1 MLRSVAR
8 LLVAS
13 TLLLAGCGMLGQGKP
28 RVAPPLRLRVDAGAR
43 INPDDRGRAL
53 PTLIRV
59 YQLSTAA
66 HARTVELTDLLRDPK
81 EALGGDLLAME
92 ELLLSPGE
100 SVERVLTREPETRA
114 ILVAAV
120 VRRPATTTW
129 RDIVELMPNKTP
141 ALSYVLEEYRLT
153 PR

>member
-8 LLVAS
+8 LVLTS
-13 TLLLAGCGMLGQGKP
+13 TLLLAGCGLLGKGKP
-28 RVAPPLRLRVDAGAR
+28 NTAPPLRLRVEAGSR
-43 INPDDRGRAL
+43 INPDDKGRPL

-59 YQLSTAA
+59 YQLATAA
-66 HARTVELTDLLRDPK
+66 HARSVELTDLLRDPK

-120 VRRPATTTW
+120 VRRPTTTTW
-129 RDIVELMPNKTP
+129 RDIIELQPNRTP
-141 ALSYVLEEYRLT
+141 PLSYVLEEYRLT